1 MCQYEVANSQGCSAN
16 KFDICVRIGLK
27 IHTNKR
33 KPNDNLKCVP
43 YIIIC
48 EEQQSQMSGRKEQ
61 LSVIHVRPSFQA
73 DLSL

>member
-16 KFDICVRIGLK
+16 KFDINFRTGLK

-33 KPNDNLKCVP
+33 KPNDNFKCVP

-48 EEQQSQMSGRKEQ
+48 
-61 LSVIHVRPSFQA
+61 
-73 DLSL
+73 